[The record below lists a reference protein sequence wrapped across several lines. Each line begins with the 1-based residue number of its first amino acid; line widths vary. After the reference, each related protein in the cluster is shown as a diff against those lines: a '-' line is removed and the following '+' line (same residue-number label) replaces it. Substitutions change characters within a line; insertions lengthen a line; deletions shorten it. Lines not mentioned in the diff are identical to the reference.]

1 MSHSIMSKKEEQIER
16 LCAIDC
22 TWSKCK
28 NLQIINTL
36 EIFFHINNDDYFSIT
51 YCFHNTD
58 FELWKKI
65 IGYHTDNV
73 NNSILL
79 DEFDVKRE
87 LNEIK
92 NNQEYYN
99 FSLISKDFNLYRNI
113 NLLFYFEEEKEN
125 DEIDA
130 INEVLRKTW

>member
-1 MSHSIMSKKEEQIER
+1 MRKIER

-36 EIFFHINNDDYFSIT
+36 EIFFHVTNDDCFSIK

-58 FELWKKI
+58 FEIWKKI
-65 IGYHTDNV
+65 VGYHTDNV
-73 NNSILL
+73 NLPTLL
-79 DEFDVKRE
+79 DELGIKRE
-87 LNEIK
+87 LDKIE

-99 FSLISKDFNLYRNI
+99 FILLSKDFNLYRNI
-113 NLLFYFEEEKEN
+113 NLLFYFEEDNE
-125 DEIDA
+125 DTDLA
-130 INEVLRKTW
+130 SINEVLSKTW